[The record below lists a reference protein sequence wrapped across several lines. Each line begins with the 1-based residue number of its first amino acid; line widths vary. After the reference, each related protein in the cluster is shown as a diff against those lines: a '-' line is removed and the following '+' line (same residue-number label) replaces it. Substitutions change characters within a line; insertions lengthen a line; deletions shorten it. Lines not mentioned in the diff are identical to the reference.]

1 VSTVPQPPTGSAVPR
16 TTLVTADLHV
26 SSGFSAVQIV
36 AADIGPDLVRAS
48 GPPDAISAPVV
59 TLTGST
65 VMITQPQG
73 AAPIS
78 VLSVQLAQPV
88 SWQVDLDGG
97 ASTASLDLHT
107 TRARCRPH
115 CWRLLADRRTTGPVR
130 DRAAQPL
137 RRCQPRRAASGP
149 VGPGPADHGRG
160 CGHGDGVRADPNR
173 YRRWHHRRVAYLAL
187 RPGPSRRDL

>member
-1 VSTVPQPPTGSAVPR
+1 VFAGLLAGILLAACTGGSGLPIPPLPKTTVVSTVPLPPTGSAVPR

-26 SSGFSAVQIV
+26 SSGFSAVQIL

-130 DRAAQPL
+130 DRAAQPS
-137 RRCQPRRAASGP
+137 PP
-149 VGPGPADHGRG
+149 VPATSCCEWPGRP
-160 CGHGDGVRADPNR
+160 
-173 YRRWHHRRVAYLAL
+173 
-187 RPGPSRRDL
+187 RPG